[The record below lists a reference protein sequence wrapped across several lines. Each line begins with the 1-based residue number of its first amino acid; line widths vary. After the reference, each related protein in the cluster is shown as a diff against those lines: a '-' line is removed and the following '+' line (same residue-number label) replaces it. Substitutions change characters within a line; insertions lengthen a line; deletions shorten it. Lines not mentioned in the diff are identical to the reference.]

1 MQFPK
6 TLCTALFST
15 CAALTITTGA
25 LAVEGVSPTL
35 LVTPT
40 PVSMPSVETASFD
53 PGTNVLTLPFVKL
66 NNSARY
72 QSVVVQLLDM
82 GKLLLNDSSVGD
94 MIEYTTTG
102 NILRL
107 PQVTV
112 GTTTYPRISLTN
124 PQFALLSVGNL
135 VVDAGTAGKYTL
147 DVVVTVMGAATPV
160 VTVTNVP
167 KPATQEA
174 FCNAPEMREQI
185 TQSTQGLTGSWTLNS
200 CSFNGTTGTIAM
212 TLVTPFMTLPY
223 SAQYTYR

>member
-6 TLCTALFST
+6 TLCTALFSI
-15 CAALTITTGA
+15 CATFSGSV

-40 PVSMPSVETASFD
+40 SGAPSVETASFD
-53 PGTNVLTLPFVKL
+53 PSTNILTLPFVKL

-72 QSVVVQLLDM
+72 QSVVVQILDM

-112 GTTTYPRISLTN
+112 GSTTYPRISLTN

-135 VVDAGTAGKYTL
+135 VVDAGTTGKYTL
-147 DVVVTVMGAATPV
+147 DVVVTVMGAAAPV